1 MNVAL
6 PNRTVNQLDHS
17 GKIKAQHRNLKAII
31 YIRQSTL
38 QQVPRHQESKRLQY
52 GLVSIKLFC

>member
-38 QQVPRHQESKRLQY
+38 QQVQHQESKRLQY
-52 GLVSIKLFC
+52 VLVSIKLFC